1 MLDTK
6 SIFSW
11 RYTGTKKNQKKCRWC
26 GSCSQKKDFGTYW
39 PEKEE
44 WTRQK
49 IKPDSCYGRV
59 IWGEEHP
66 TWEREKKENILQST
80 EDLERIKKFCKANVY
95 NEEHWWEYIY
105 KHEDDIVTTARRNR
119 EHKAYMRRQNPVRKE
134 KEVQEKRVESI
145 REVDF
150 SGLKVPFVAVYG
162 HPDDFP
168 DKYVARI
175 YELDKATDTIMVK
188 ETLEEITADI
198 KEHTAMTF
206 IPRGTADVPSL
217 VGVWM

>member
-1 MLDTK
+1 MNKRQAKKQYKKIHGHNPPKTAVTK
-6 SIFSW
+6 
-11 RYTGTKKNQKKCRWC
+11 YT
-26 GSCSQKKDFGTYW
+26 
-39 PEKEE
+39 PEEMEAMKAYNL
-44 WTRQK
+44 T
-49 IKPDSCYGRV
+49 P
-59 IWGEEHP
+59 
-66 TWEREKKENILQST
+66 
-80 EDLERIKKFCKANVY
+80 EDIERIGNGLRDAFAEMFK
-95 NEEHWWEYIY
+95 
-105 KHEDDIVTTARRNR
+105 TL
-119 EHKAYMRRQNPVRKE
+119 Q
-134 KEVQEKRVESI
+134 RVAESI

-175 YELDKATDTIMVK
+175 YELDRATDTIMVK
-188 ETLEEITADI
+188 ETLEEIETDI

>member
-1 MLDTK
+1 M
-6 SIFSW
+6 
-11 RYTGTKKNQKKCRWC
+11 KKKAIEKIPYFGLKKTSRKKDVKYI
-26 GSCSQKKDFGTYW
+26 GVTAVKIVGHEKHLFLEVYRNKKESKEIPVVRIVLTKKDFGTYW

-44 WTRQK
+44 WTRQTSHR
-49 IKPDSCYGRV
+49 DRGAAGGSG
-59 IWGEEHP
+59 
-66 TWEREKKENILQST
+66 
-80 EDLERIKKFCKANVY
+80 
-95 NEEHWWEYIY
+95 
-105 KHEDDIVTTARRNR
+105 
-119 EHKAYMRRQNPVRKE
+119 QNTVRKE

-175 YELDKATDTIMVK
+175 YELDRATDTIMVK
-188 ETLEEITADI
+188 ETLEEIEMDI

>member
-1 MLDTK
+1 MNKRQAKKQYKKIHGHNPPKTAVAV
-6 SIFSW
+6 
-11 RYTGTKKNQKKCRWC
+11 YT
-26 GSCSQKKDFGTYW
+26 
-39 PEKEE
+39 PEEIE
-44 WTRQK
+44 SMK
-49 IKPDSCYGRV
+49 ICNNLTP
-59 IWGEEHP
+59 
-66 TWEREKKENILQST
+66 
-80 EDLERIKKFCKANVY
+80 EDIERIANNLRSAAAEMFKAL
-95 NEEHWWEYIY
+95 
-105 KHEDDIVTTARRNR
+105 
-119 EHKAYMRRQNPVRKE
+119 Q
-134 KEVQEKRVESI
+134 RVAESI

-175 YELDKATDTIMVK
+175 YELDRATDTIMVK
-188 ETLEEITADI
+188 ETLEEIEMDI

>member
-1 MLDTK
+1 MNKRQAKKQYKKIHGHNPPKTAVAV
-6 SIFSW
+6 
-11 RYTGTKKNQKKCRWC
+11 YT
-26 GSCSQKKDFGTYW
+26 
-39 PEKEE
+39 PEEIE
-44 WTRQK
+44 AMK
-49 IKPDSCYGRV
+49 IYNNLTP
-59 IWGEEHP
+59 
-66 TWEREKKENILQST
+66 
-80 EDLERIKKFCKANVY
+80 EDIERIANNLRSAAAEMFKALQTSY
-95 NEEHWWEYIY
+95 R
-105 KHEDDIVTTARRNR
+105 DRGA
-119 EHKAYMRRQNPVRKE
+119 AGGSGQNPVRKE

-175 YELDKATDTIMVK
+175 YELDRATDTIMVK
-188 ETLEEITADI
+188 ETLEEIEMDI